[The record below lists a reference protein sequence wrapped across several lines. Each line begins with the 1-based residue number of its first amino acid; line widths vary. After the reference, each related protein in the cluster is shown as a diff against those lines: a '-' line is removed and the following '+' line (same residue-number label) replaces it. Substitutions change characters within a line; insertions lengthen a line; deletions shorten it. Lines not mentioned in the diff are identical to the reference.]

1 MIAKNPK
8 FKRGE
13 RSEER
18 PRDMNEFYKDM
29 MKPLSNLCEKRQC
42 KKKADELKD
51 KEVKTEYTKRK

>member
-1 MIAKNPK
+1 
-8 FKRGE
+8 
-13 RSEER
+13 
-18 PRDMNEFYKDM
+18 MNEFYKDM